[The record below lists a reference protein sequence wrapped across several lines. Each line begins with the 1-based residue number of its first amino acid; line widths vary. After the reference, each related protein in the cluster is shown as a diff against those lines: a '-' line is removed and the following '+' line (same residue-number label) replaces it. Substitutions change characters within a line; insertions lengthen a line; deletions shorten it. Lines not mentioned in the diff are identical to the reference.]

1 MAAEML
7 PAAVRALPAQGPST
21 MPATPPMRVAVSGRT
36 WGLLR
41 TVLAAAAAAGLLAS
55 TAPPAGAQG
64 NTVGGEG
71 PSTLVYPPYR
81 HTYGIH
87 KARTPHLRLFLGDR
101 TVFADPQG
109 LAAVKLAEHDDP
121 KIKGDDF
128 QLTLFGLNAGRG
140 EIIYNSSMQTL
151 AIYGTHG
158 SGEGQF
164 DRPRGIAADVHG
176 RVYVADTGNRR
187 VARLTWKDRQLRW
200 SGTVPGTFVEPWGV
214 AAAPEG
220 AEVFVSDRAGGQ
232 VYRWTPPP
240 ARPGAAGEETPD
252 GAAPAAEG
260 SPPGGDVPTP
270 VFSGGIDRPT
280 AIAVLDR
287 DERWLHGREDALF
300 VVHGDGATLS
310 KFDGEGRLLARV
322 EAADLEPPRAPAAF
336 GWIAADY
343 YGNVW
348 VTDAANGTIWK
359 FDREL
364 RFLTRWGE
372 TGDGEYQLDE
382 PRGIAIWKR
391 FGQVFVAE
399 RQGAQYFFVGTDV
412 RLPDDRVRVR
422 AAGPPE
428 ARRYAF
434 DAFFTDPTELTLR
447 FLDARGAVVD
457 SLTLEETLGGG
468 AAEVAWE
475 ADPGAPDLAS
485 RAVRIAIEPRP
496 TYSSRRRFFR
506 RMEREIAWDAAPPA
520 EAYGASPPIGA
531 VGAGAD
537 RTTAAEARRP

>member
-1 MAAEML
+1 MAAEL
-7 PAAVRALPAQGPST
+7 RP
-21 MPATPPMRVAVSGRT
+21 GRT
-36 WGLLR
+36 GA
-41 TVLAAAAAAGLLAS
+41 LAAAVAAALLSAG
-55 TAPPAGAQG
+55 PLPARAQG

-121 KIKGDDF
+121 DVRGDDF
-128 QLTLFGLNAGRG
+128 QLTLFGLNSGRG

-164 DRPRGIAADVHG
+164 VLPRGIAADVHG

-187 VARLTWKDRQLRW
+187 VARLAWTNRQLRW
-200 SGTVPGTFVEPWGV
+200 AGIVPGSFVEPWAV
-214 AAAPEG
+214 AVAPG
-220 AEVFVSDRAGGQ
+220 GDEVFVSDRAAGQ
-232 VYRWTPPP
+232 VYRWIPPP
-240 ARPGAAGEETPD
+240 PPREGPKAGQEE
-252 GAAPAAEG
+252 GGGPA
-260 SPPGGDVPTP
+260 GDPTP
-270 VFSGGIDRPT
+270 VLPRGIDRPT
-280 AIAVLDR
+280 AITVLDR
-287 DERWLHGREDALF
+287 DDRWLQGREDALY
-300 VVHGDGATLS
+300 VVHGDGTTLS
-310 KFDGEGRLLARV
+310 KFDFEGRLLART
-322 EAADLEPPRAPAAF
+322 EAAERTPLSDPPTF

-348 VTDAANGTIWK
+348 ATDPANGTIWK
-359 FDREL
+359 FDRDL

-372 TGDGEYQLDE
+372 QGNGEHQLDE

-399 RQGAQYFFVGTDV
+399 REGAQYFFVGTDV
-412 RLPDDRVRVR
+412 QLPDEQLTVRVS
-422 AAGPPE
+422 GPAD

-434 DAFFTDPTELTLR
+434 EAFFTDPTELTLR
-447 FLDARGAVVD
+447 FLDERGALVD
-457 SLTLEETLGGG
+457 SLALPEPVGSGP
-468 AAEVAWE
+468 AEVTWA
-475 ADPGAPDLAS
+475 AAPGAPDLAAS
-485 RAVRIAIEPRP
+485 AVRIALEPRP

-506 RMEREIAWDAAPPA
+506 SMEREIAWDAAGGSDSGDA
-520 EAYGASPPIGA
+520 AGGSDSG
-531 VGAGAD
+531 GAGAGSD
-537 RTTAAEARRP
+537 SRERAATGAGARRP

>member
-1 MAAEML
+1 MDGDVLAARRRGG
-7 PAAVRALPAQGPST
+7 AAGRAASL
-21 MPATPPMRVAVSGRT
+21 GRS
-36 WGLLR
+36 
-41 TVLAAAAAAGLLAS
+41 LAAAAALLAA
-55 TAPPAGAQG
+55 TGPGAGAQG
-64 NTVGGEG
+64 NTVGGTG
-71 PSTLVYPPYR
+71 PSTLVYPPFR

-109 LAAVKLAEHDDP
+109 VAAVKLAESDDP
-121 KIKGDDF
+121 GIRGDDF

-187 VARLTWKDRQLRW
+187 VARLSWENRQLRW
-200 SGTVPGTFVEPWGV
+200 SGALPGSFTEPWGV
-214 AAAPEG
+214 AVAPEG
-220 AEVFVSDRAGGQ
+220 GEVFVADRAGGQ
-232 VYRWTPPP
+232 VHRWTPPP
-240 ARPGAAGEETPD
+240 PGDAGAARTG
-252 GAAPAAEG
+252 APAAG
-260 SPPGGDVPTP
+260 PVP
-270 VFSGGIDRPT
+270 VFPDGIDRPT

-287 DERWLHGREDALF
+287 RERWLHGREDALF

-310 KFDGEGRLLARV
+310 KFDREGRLLART
-322 EAADLEPPRAPAAF
+322 EAAEREPVRAPVSF

-348 VTDAANGTIWK
+348 ATDAANGTIWK
-359 FDREL
+359 FDRDL
-364 RFLTRWGE
+364 RFLTRWGQQGN
-372 TGDGEYQLDE
+372 GDYQLDE

-399 RQGAQYFFVGTDV
+399 REGAQYFFVGTDV
-412 RLPDDRVRVR
+412 RLPEGPLMLR
-422 AAGPPE
+422 ASGPPD

-457 SLTLEETLGGG
+457 SLALPEPVGSG

-475 ADPGAPDLAS
+475 AAPGAPDLAS
-485 RAVRIAIEPRP
+485 RAVRVAIEPRP

-506 RMEREIAWDAAPPA
+506 RMEREIAWEAEASAAAAP
-520 EAYGASPPIGA
+520 
-531 VGAGAD
+531 AGP
-537 RTTAAEARRP
+537 TAAGSRPP